1 MSLIEMSV
9 AGAVMILVIAVVR
22 AVALNKLPKR
32 TFLALWGIALVRL
45 MLPYTLP
52 SQVSVYSLWERLS
65 AWMNP
70 IEPPSG
76 VRVYRAISGAPVTT
90 VGTAATAASAAP
102 RVSETVTVDPWFA
115 IWLVGVIICAAAMV
129 EMYVRCRREFRES
142 LPVESDFVGRWLH
155 EHPLRRRLSVR
166 QSDRVSTPL
175 TYGIIRP
182 VILLP
187 KNIDMSDEE
196 MLRYVLTHELVHIR
210 RFDAVS
216 KLLLVAAVCVHWFN
230 PLVWVM
236 YVLANRDLEISCD
249 EAVIRVLG
257 GESKADYARA
267 LIRMEERR
275 SGLSAFYNGFSKN
288 ATEERIVSIMK
299 SKKASVVAIFM
310 AVALILGTGAVLA
323 TSAAEPPADVTLAD
337 PGGVKKLTTPKV
349 EWWTYDEYKEW
360 LENEK
365 VELQSMLGEK
375 GWTQSRGDFVWTQEM
390 IDETIAMYEQ
400 TLEDIKNG
408 YLVSKTV
415 DGSTDTMLM
424 MGRDGV
430 AVGNEIPPID
440 EYEPFGITLN
450 EQEDALYYGGEK
462 VKWFEDSVEVGDGGT
477 SSRCNY
483 YRPDGTVS
491 LRTVRE
497 SVQNE
502 DGSTDPFGP
511 IIRLEKLSDE
521 EVEQRLEQ
529 RITLGQVATT
539 ELEVIVSKGDEI
551 ATATDFMLPIEPEDK
566 LVISNGFSAE
576 HKGVDIAAPKG
587 TLVFSIAKGRV
598 TEVGFDETLG
608 SFVKIEHENGY
619 ASTYAHLGDV
629 EVEKNATVDMGAL
642 IGKVG
647 TSGKATGANLHFELS
662 VEGVP
667 TDPESFYGLTANV
680 ETRELLYAYKAV
692 GLEYKFG
699 MDGTLS
705 MSYGGKPVHSLYD
718 GEIGAWF
725 ANNMNGSDL
734 GDDAIDLEA
743 VYEGGKLTGL
753 KETEANHGAQYAV
766 ELEPGEGG
774 IYYPTLK
781 VVVQTAVAS
790 GDETDEGVPLPNMF
804 DKYAPYGLVYEEKQ
818 TPSGTERN
826 LSLNGKHVNHFA
838 DTSPDGGVFTFGSTT
853 QTEDGITVH
862 AVYDNG
868 EFVGVAEVA
877 DADGYPV

>member
-9 AGAVMILVIAVVR
+9 SGAVMILVIAVVR

-70 IEPPSG
+70 VEPPSG

-102 RVSETVTVDPWFA
+102 TVSETVTVDPGFA
-115 IWLVGVIICAAAMV
+115 IWLVGVLICAAAMV

-142 LPVESDFVGRWLH
+142 LPVESDFVERWLC

-187 KNIDMSDEE
+187 KNIDLGDEE
-196 MLRYVLTHELVHIR
+196 TLRYVLTHELVHIR

-249 EAVIRVLG
+249 EAVIRILG

-275 SGLSAFYNGFSKN
+275 SGLSAFYNGFSKS

-323 TSAAEPPADVTLAD
+323 TSAAEPPDDMTLTD
-337 PGGVKKLTTPKV
+337 SQGGVKKLTTPKV
-349 EWWTYDEYKEW
+349 EWWTYDEYKAW

-365 VELQSMLGEK
+365 VELQSMLVMNP
-375 GWTQSRGDFVWTQEM
+375 TDVWLGT
-390 IDETIAMYEQ
+390 
-400 TLEDIKNG
+400 
-408 YLVSKTV
+408 
-415 DGSTDTMLM
+415 
-424 MGRDGV
+424 
-430 AVGNEIPPID
+430 EIPPIA

-450 EQEDALYYGGEK
+450 EQEDALYYNGEK
-462 VKWFEDSVEVGDGGT
+462 VKWFEDSVEVGDGGV

-483 YRPDGTVS
+483 YLPDGTVS

-497 SVQNE
+497 SVQND
-502 DGSTDPFGP
+502 DGSTDPFGL

-521 EVEQRLEQ
+521 EVEQRLES

-619 ASTYAHLGDV
+619 ASLYAHLDEV
-629 EVEKNATVDMGAL
+629 EVKEKDAVDMGAL

-647 TSGKATGANLHFELS
+647 STGKATGANLHFELS

-667 TDPESFYGLTANV
+667 TAPESFYGLTAAA
-680 ETRELLYAYKAV
+680 EPGALTLDAYKAV
-692 GLEYKFG
+692 GLEYKVG

-734 GDDAIDLEA
+734 GADAIDLEA
-743 VYEGGKLTGL
+743 VYENGKLSGL
-753 KETEANHGAQYAV
+753 KETEANRDFHMTVKVYA
-766 ELEPGEGG
+766 E
-774 IYYPTLK
+774 
-781 VVVQTAVAS
+781 AS
-790 GDETDEGVPLPNMF
+790 GSFADSLTDEGVPLPNMF

-838 DTSPDGGVFTFGSTT
+838 DTSPDGGVFTFGSST

-868 EFVGVAEVA
+868 KLVGVAEVA

>member
-9 AGAVMILVIAVVR
+9 AGAVMIPVIAVVR

-32 TFLALWGIALVRL
+32 TFLALWGIALARL
-45 MLPYTLP
+45 LLPYSLP
-52 SQVSVYSLWERLS
+52 SRVSVYSLWARLD

-70 IEPPSG
+70 AEPPSG
-76 VRVYRAISGAPVTT
+76 VRVYRMVGGAPVTT
-90 VGTAATAASAAP
+90 VGTAATAAPTVGEA
-102 RVSETVTVDPWFA
+102 VTVDPWLA
-115 IWLVGVIICAAAMV
+115 IWLVGMVICAAAMV

-142 LPVESDFVGRWLH
+142 LPVESEFVTRWLSGQK
-155 EHPLRRRLSVR
+155 LRRRLSVR

-175 TYGIIRP
+175 TYGVLRP

-187 KNIDMSDEE
+187 KSIDLGDERTLE
-196 MLRYVLTHELVHIR
+196 YVLTHELVHIR

-216 KLLLVAAVCVHWFN
+216 KLLLVGAVCVHWFN
-230 PLVWVM
+230 PLVWAM

-299 SKKASVVAIFM
+299 SKKTSVVAIFM
-310 AVALILGTGAVLA
+310 AVALILGTGAALA
-323 TSAAEPPADVTLAD
+323 TSAAEPTSEPSATSA
-337 PGGVKKLTTPKV
+337 PGGVTSLTTPKV

-390 IDETIAMYEQ
+390 IDETIAMYEGI
-400 TLEDIKNG
+400 LEDIKNG
-408 YLVSKTV
+408 ALVSKSV
-415 DGSTDTMLM
+415 DGSNDVMLST
-424 MGRDGV
+424 GSNGV
-430 AVGNEIPPID
+430 WFGNEVPPID

-450 EQEDALYYGGEK
+450 EQEDALYYNGEK
-462 VKWFEDSVEVGDGGT
+462 VKWFEDSVEVADGGV

-497 SVQNE
+497 TVQND

-511 IIRLEKLSDE
+511 IVRLEKLSDE
-521 EVEQRLEQ
+521 EVEQRLAQ

-539 ELEVIVSKGDEI
+539 ELEVIVSKGDEL

-576 HKGVDIAAPKG
+576 HKGVDIAATKG
-587 TLVFSIAKGRV
+587 TLVFSVAKGVV
-598 TEVGFDETLG
+598 TEVGYDGTRG
-608 SFVKIEHENGY
+608 NFVKIEHENGY
-619 ASTYAHLGDV
+619 ASTYAHLSEV
-629 EVEKNATVDMGAL
+629 EVKENEAVDMGAL

-647 TSGKATGANLHFELS
+647 STGAATGAHLHFELS

-667 TDPESFYGLTANV
+667 TDPESFYGLTADV
-680 ETRELLYAYKAV
+680 ETRKLLEAFKAF
-692 GLEYKFG
+692 GLEYKYG

-718 GEIGAWF
+718 AEIGAWF
-725 ANNMNGSDL
+725 ANNLNGSDL

-743 VYEGGKLTGL
+743 VYTDGKLSGL
-753 KETEANHGAQYAV
+753 KETETAGEQYGL
-766 ELEPGEGG
+766 ELVPGEGG
-774 IYYPTLK
+774 IYCRTLK

-790 GDETDEGVPLPNMF
+790 GDDTDEGVPLPNMF

-838 DTSPDGGVFTFGSTT
+838 DEDPNGGVFTFGSTA
-853 QTEDGITVH
+853 QTDDGITVH
-862 AVYDNG
+862 AVYDRG

>member
-1 MSLIEMSV
+1 MSLVEMSV
-9 AGAVMILVIAVVR
+9 SGAVMILVIAVVR

-32 TFLALWGIALVRL
+32 TFLALWGIALARL
-45 MLPYTLP
+45 LLPYTLP

-70 IEPPSG
+70 AEPQSG
-76 VRVYRAISGAPVTT
+76 VRVYRMVGDAPVTT

-129 EMYVRCRREFRES
+129 ETYVRCRREFRES
-142 LPVESDFVGRWLH
+142 LPVESDFVERWLR

-249 EAVIRVLG
+249 EAVIRTLG

-299 SKKASVVAIFM
+299 SKKTSVVAIFM
-310 AVALILGTGAVLA
+310 AVALVLGTSAVLA
-323 TSAAEPPADVTLAD
+323 TSAAEPPDDITLAD

-390 IDETIAMYEQ
+390 IDESIAMYEQ

-424 MGRDGV
+424 RGKDGV
-430 AVGNEIPPID
+430 AVGTEIPPID

-450 EQEDALYYGGEK
+450 EQEDALFYNGEK
-462 VKWFEDSVEVGDGGT
+462 VKWFEDSVEVADGGV

-497 SVQNE
+497 SAKNE
-502 DGSTDPFGP
+502 DGSTDSFGP

-521 EVEQRLEQ
+521 EAEKRIAES

-539 ELEVIVSKGDEI
+539 EMEVIVSKGDEI

-587 TLVFSIAKGRV
+587 TLVFSVAKGRV

-608 SFVKIEHENGY
+608 NFVKIEHENGY
-619 ASTYAHLGDV
+619 ASTYAHLTDV
-629 EVEKNATVDMGAL
+629 EVEENATVDMGAL

-647 TSGKATGANLHFELS
+647 ASGKATGANLHFELS

-667 TDPESFYGLTANV
+667 TDPESFYGLTADV
-680 ETRELLYAYKAV
+680 EAGKLLEAYKAV
-692 GLEYKFG
+692 GLEYKVG

-705 MSYGGKPVHSLYD
+705 MSYKGKPVHSLYD
-718 GEIGAWF
+718 PVTGVWF
-725 ANNMNGSDL
+725 ANNLNGSDL
-734 GDDAIDLEA
+734 VDPIDLEA
-743 VYEGGKLTGL
+743 VYEDGKLVGL
-753 KETEANHGAQYAV
+753 KETEANHEAQYAV
-766 ELEPGEGG
+766 KIDPSTDGLWTSVE
-774 IYYPTLK
+774 IRN
-781 VVVQTAVAS
+781 QTATAS
-790 GDETDEGVPLPNMF
+790 GDETSEGVPLPNMF

-818 TPSGTERN
+818 TSSGTERN
-826 LSLNGKHVNHFA
+826 LSFNGKHVNHFA
-838 DTSPDGGVFTFGSTT
+838 DSDPNGGVFTFGSST

-862 AVYDNG
+862 ALYDNG
-868 EFVGVAEVA
+868 EFVGVAEVVTC
-877 DADGYPV
+877 GYPMV

>member
-32 TFLALWGIALVRL
+32 TFLALWGIALARL
-45 MLPYTLP
+45 LLPYTLP
-52 SQVSVYSLWERLS
+52 SRMSAYSLWARLD

-70 IEPPSG
+70 AEPPSG
-76 VRVYRAISGAPVTT
+76 VRVYRMVGDAPVTT

-102 RVSETVTVDPWFA
+102 TVGETVTVDPWFA
-115 IWLVGVIICAAAMV
+115 IWLVGVIICVAAMV

-142 LPVESDFVGRWLH
+142 LPVESDFVERWLC

-187 KNIDMSDEE
+187 KNIDLGDERTLE
-196 MLRYVLTHELVHIR
+196 YVLTHELVHIR

-249 EAVIRVLG
+249 EAVIRTLG

-299 SKKASVVAIFM
+299 SKKTSVVAIFM

-323 TSAAEPPADVTLAD
+323 TSAAEPPDDMTLTD
-337 PGGVKKLTTPKV
+337 SQGGVTKLTAPKV

-390 IDETIAMYEQ
+390 IDEAIAMYEQ

-415 DGSTDTMLM
+415 DGSEDTMLM
-424 MGRDGV
+424 MNPSDVWLGTD
-430 AVGNEIPPID
+430 IPPID
-440 EYEPFGITLN
+440 EYKPFGITLN
-450 EQEDALYYGGEK
+450 EQEDALYYNGEK
-462 VKWFEDSVEVGDGGT
+462 VKWFEDSVEAADGGV

-483 YRPDGTVS
+483 YRPDGSVS
-491 LRTVRE
+491 LRVVRE
-497 SVQNE
+497 TVQND

-511 IIRLEKLSDE
+511 IIRLEKLSDG
-521 EVEQRLEQ
+521 EVEQRLAQ
-529 RITLGQVATT
+529 QITLGQVATT
-539 ELEVIVSKGDEI
+539 EVIVSKGDEI
-551 ATATDFMLPIEPEDK
+551 AIATDFMLPIEPEDK

-587 TLVFSIAKGRV
+587 TLVFAIAGGSV

-608 SFVKIEHENGY
+608 NFVKIEHENGY
-619 ASTYAHLGDV
+619 ASLYAHLGDV
-629 EVEKNATVDMGAL
+629 EVEENATVDMGAL

-647 TSGKATGANLHFELS
+647 ASGKATGANLHFELS

-667 TDPESFYGLTANV
+667 ADPESFYGLTADV
-680 ETRELLYAYKAV
+680 ETRELLDAYKAV
-692 GLEYKFG
+692 GLEYKVG

-705 MSYGGKPVHSLYD
+705 MSYKGKPVHSLYD
-718 GEIGAWF
+718 GETGAWF
-725 ANNMNGSDL
+725 ANNLNGSDL

-743 VYEGGKLTGL
+743 VYENGKLVGL
-753 KETEANHGAQYAV
+753 KETKTAV
-766 ELEPGEGG
+766 THHTFTVAPGEEDELW
-774 IYYPTLK
+774 TSVETK
-781 VVVQTAVAS
+781 NQTAIAS
-790 GDETDEGVPLPNMF
+790 GDETSEGTPLPNMF

-818 TPSGTERN
+818 TSSGTERN

-838 DTSPDGGVFTFGSTT
+838 DSDPNGGVFTFGSST

-862 AVYDNG
+862 ALYDNG
-868 EFVGVAEVA
+868 EFVGVAEVVA
-877 DADGYPV
+877 CGYPTV

>member
-1 MSLIEMSV
+1 MSLVEMSV
-9 AGAVMILVIAVVR
+9 SGAVMILVIAVVR

-32 TFLALWGIALVRL
+32 TFLALWGIALARL

-52 SQVSVYSLWERLS
+52 SQVSVYSLWERLD

-76 VRVYRAISGAPVTT
+76 VRVYRMVGDAPVTT
-90 VGTAATAASAAP
+90 VGTAATAVSAAP
-102 RVSETVTVDPWFA
+102 RVSEAVTVDPWFA
-115 IWLVGVIICAAAMV
+115 IWLVGVIICVAAMV

-142 LPVESDFVGRWLH
+142 LPVDSDFVERWLR

-175 TYGIIRP
+175 TYGIVRP

-187 KNIDMSDEE
+187 KNIDLGDERTLE
-196 MLRYVLTHELVHIR
+196 YVLTHELVHIR

-249 EAVIRVLG
+249 EAVIRTLG

-299 SKKASVVAIFM
+299 SKKTSVVAIFM

-323 TSAAEPPADVTLAD
+323 TSAAEPPDDMTLTD
-337 PGGVKKLTTPKV
+337 SQGGVTKLTTPKV

-415 DGSTDTMLM
+415 DGDDNTMLM
-424 MGRDGV
+424 MNPSDVWLGTD
-430 AVGNEIPPID
+430 IPPID

-450 EQEDALYYGGEK
+450 EQEDALYYNGEK
-462 VKWFEDSVEVGDGGT
+462 VKWFEDSVEAADGGV

-483 YRPDGTVS
+483 YRPDGSVS
-491 LRTVRE
+491 LRVVRE
-497 SVQNE
+497 TVQND

-511 IIRLEKLSDE
+511 IIRLEKLSDG
-521 EVEQRLEQ
+521 EVEQRLAQ
-529 RITLGQVATT
+529 QITLGQVATT
-539 ELEVIVSKGDEI
+539 EVIVSKGDEI
-551 ATATDFMLPIEPEDK
+551 AIATDFMLPIEPEDK

-587 TLVFSIAKGRV
+587 TLVFAIAGGSV

-608 SFVKIEHENGY
+608 NFVKIEHENGY
-619 ASTYAHLGDV
+619 ASLYAHLGDV
-629 EVEKNATVDMGAL
+629 EVEENATVDMGAV

-647 TSGKATGANLHFELS
+647 ASGKATGANLHFELS

-667 TDPESFYGLTANV
+667 TDPESFYGLTADV
-680 ETRELLYAYKAV
+680 ETRELLDAYKAV
-692 GLEYKFG
+692 GLEYKYG

-705 MSYGGKPVHSLYD
+705 MSYKGKPVHSLYD
-718 GEIGAWF
+718 GETGAWF
-725 ANNMNGSDL
+725 ANNLNGSDL

-743 VYEGGKLTGL
+743 VYEDGKLVGL
-753 KETEANHGAQYAV
+753 KETKANHGEQYAV
-766 ELEPGEGG
+766 ELVPGEDD
-774 IYYPTLK
+774 IYYRTLK
-781 VVVQTAVAS
+781 VAVQNAVAS
-790 GDETDEGVPLPNMF
+790 GDETSEGVPLPNMF

-818 TPSGTERN
+818 TSSGTERN
-826 LSLNGKHVNHFA
+826 LSLNGKHVNHFV
-838 DTSPDGGVFTFGSTT
+838 DTSPDGGVFTFGSST

-862 AVYDNG
+862 ALYDNG
-868 EFVGVAEVA
+868 EFVGVAEVVA
-877 DADGYPV
+877 CGYPMV

>member
-1 MSLIEMSV
+1 MSLVEMSV
-9 AGAVMILVIAVVR
+9 SGAVMILVIAVVR

-32 TFLALWGIALVRL
+32 TFLALWGIALARL

-70 IEPPSG
+70 AEPPSG
-76 VRVYRAISGAPVTT
+76 VRVYRMVGDAPVTT

-102 RVSETVTVDPWFA
+102 TVGETVTVDPWFA

-129 EMYVRCRREFRES
+129 ETYVRCRREFRES
-142 LPVESDFVGRWLH
+142 LPVDSDFVERWLR

-187 KNIDMSDEE
+187 KNIDLGDERTLE
-196 MLRYVLTHELVHIR
+196 YVLTHELVHIR
-210 RFDAVS
+210 RFDAAS

-249 EAVIRVLG
+249 EAVIRTLG

-299 SKKASVVAIFM
+299 SKKTSVVAIFM
-310 AVALILGTGAVLA
+310 AVALVLGTSAVLA
-323 TSAAEPPADVTLAD
+323 TSAAEPPDDITLAD

-349 EWWTYDEYKEW
+349 EWWTYDEYNEW

-365 VELQSMLGEK
+365 VELQSMLGER

-415 DGSTDTMLM
+415 DGDDNTMLM
-424 MGRDGV
+424 MNPSDVWLGTD
-430 AVGNEIPPID
+430 IPPID

-450 EQEDALYYGGEK
+450 EQEDALYYNGEK
-462 VKWFEDSVEVGDGGT
+462 VKWFEDSVEAADGGV

-483 YRPDGTVS
+483 YRPDGSVS

-511 IIRLEKLSDE
+511 IVRLEKLSDG
-521 EVEQRLEQ
+521 EVEQRLAQ
-529 RITLGQVATT
+529 QITLGQVATT
-539 ELEVIVSKGDEI
+539 EVIVSKGDEI

-566 LVISNGFSAE
+566 LVISNGFSAS
-576 HKGVDIAAPKG
+576 HRGVDIAAPKG
-587 TLVFSIAKGRV
+587 TLVFSVAKGRV

-608 SFVKIEHENGY
+608 NFVKIEHENGY
-619 ASTYAHLGDV
+619 ASVYAHLTDV

-667 TDPESFYGLTANV
+667 TDPESFYGLTADV

-692 GLEYKFG
+692 GLEYKVG

-705 MSYGGKPVHSLYD
+705 MSYKGKPVHSLFD
-718 GEIGAWF
+718 GETGAWF
-725 ANNMNGSDL
+725 ANNLNGSDL

-743 VYEGGKLTGL
+743 VYENGKLAWL
-753 KETEANHGAQYAV
+753 KETEANHGFHMTVKVYA
-766 ELEPGEGG
+766 E
-774 IYYPTLK
+774 
-781 VVVQTAVAS
+781 AS
-790 GDETDEGVPLPNMF
+790 GSFADSLTDEGVPLPNMF
-804 DKYAPYGLVYEEKQ
+804 DKYAPYGLAYEEKE
-818 TPSGTERN
+818 TPSGTECN

-838 DTSPDGGVFTFGSTT
+838 DTSPDGGVFTFGSST

-862 AVYDNG
+862 AVYEGG
-868 EFVGVAEVA
+868 EFVGVAEVVA
-877 DADGYPV
+877 CGYPTL

>member
-9 AGAVMILVIAVVR
+9 SGAVMILVIAVVR

-70 IEPPSG
+70 VEPPSG

-142 LPVESDFVGRWLH
+142 LPVQSDFVEQWLC
-155 EHPLRRRLSVR
+155 EHPLCRRLSVR

-187 KNIDMSDEE
+187 KNIDMSDERTLE
-196 MLRYVLTHELVHIR
+196 YVLTHELVHIR

-216 KLLLVAAVCVHWFN
+216 KLLLVAVVCVHWFN

-249 EAVIRVLG
+249 EAVIRMLG

-267 LIRMEERR
+267 LIQMEERR

-323 TSAAEPPADVTLAD
+323 TSAAEPPDDIVLAD

-365 VELQSMLGEK
+365 VELQSMLVMNP
-375 GWTQSRGDFVWTQEM
+375 TDVW
-390 IDETIAMYEQ
+390 
-400 TLEDIKNG
+400 L
-408 YLVSKTV
+408 
-415 DGSTDTMLM
+415 
-424 MGRDGV
+424 
-430 AVGNEIPPID
+430 GNEIPPIA

-450 EQEDALYYGGEK
+450 EQENALYYNGEK
-462 VKWFEDSVEVGDGGT
+462 VKWFEDSVEVGDGGV

-497 SVQNE
+497 SVKND
-502 DGSTDPFGP
+502 DGSTDPFGS
-511 IIRLEKLSDE
+511 IVRLETMTDE
-521 EVEQRLEQ
+521 EVEKRLAQ
-529 RITLGQVATT
+529 RITLGRVATT

-566 LVISNGFSAE
+566 LVVSRGFSAE

-587 TLVFSIAKGRV
+587 TLVFSIAKGVV

-619 ASTYAHLGDV
+619 ASLYAHLDEV
-629 EVEKNATVDMGAL
+629 EVKEKDAVDMGAL

-647 TSGKATGANLHFELS
+647 ASGKATGANLHFELS

-692 GLEYKFG
+692 GLEYKFR

-725 ANNMNGSDL
+725 ANNINGSDL

-743 VYEGGKLTGL
+743 VYENGKLSGL
-753 KETEANHGAQYAV
+753 KETEANRDFHMTVKVYA
-766 ELEPGEGG
+766 E
-774 IYYPTLK
+774 
-781 VVVQTAVAS
+781 AS
-790 GDETDEGVPLPNMF
+790 GSFADSLTDEGVPLPNMF
-804 DKYAPYGLVYEEKQ
+804 DKYAPYGFVYEEKQ

-838 DTSPDGGVFTFGSTT
+838 DTSPDGGVFTFGSST

-877 DADGYPV
+877 DGYPV